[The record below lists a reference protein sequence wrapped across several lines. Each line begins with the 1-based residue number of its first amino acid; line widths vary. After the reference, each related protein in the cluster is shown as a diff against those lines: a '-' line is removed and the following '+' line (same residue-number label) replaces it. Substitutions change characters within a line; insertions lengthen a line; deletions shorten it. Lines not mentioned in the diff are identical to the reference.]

1 MIVPFIKPYF
11 CFRLDARDKPIGQ
24 AEEWKD
30 EKILGQRAT
39 FRLKDRPA
47 ILLIS
52 SVKEDDGAV
61 YYCRVDFR
69 QTPTRNIKVNLSVI
83 SKFLVYTY
91 ILKFRKNCKV
101 VKMYKQIYTFLK
113 LSDIIQH
120 I

>member
-1 MIVPFIKPYF
+1 M
-11 CFRLDARDKPIGQ
+11 DARDKPIVD

-52 SVKEDDGAV
+52 SVKEDDGGV

-83 SKFLVYTY
+83 SKL
-91 ILKFRKNCKV
+91 L
-101 VKMYKQIYTFLK
+101 IYMHTGN
-113 LSDIIQH
+113 LSDFLSF
-120 I
+120 